1 MLVELFSI
9 HQIGGWAEDTGK
21 VIQLFSSHENLKKLV
36 ELIYNYLALAEKKM
50 KLIGKLENCLALMK
64 RNNKGIGK

>member
-36 ELIYNYLALAEKKM
+36 ELIYNYLALAEKKNEVNWQVR
-50 KLIGKLENCLALMK
+50 KLFGPHEKEQ
-64 RNNKGIGK
+64 